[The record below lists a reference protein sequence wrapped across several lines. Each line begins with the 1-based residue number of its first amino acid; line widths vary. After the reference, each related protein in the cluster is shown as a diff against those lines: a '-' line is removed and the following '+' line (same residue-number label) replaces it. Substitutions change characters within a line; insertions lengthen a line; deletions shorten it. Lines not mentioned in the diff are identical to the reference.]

1 MSAEQHNSKGDPPVV
16 ANQND
21 QHGGAPPLTPS
32 ELHGGGEVPAVADAA
47 ASGLHKTPTGGKR
60 RSRKSKKSTKRKG
73 KKSSKYGGRKQ
84 NKSKGKGTKRHRTS
98 KVGGNPQQHQ
108 QQHQQE

>member
-1 MSAEQHNSKGDPPVV
+1 MSAEQHNQNGVHV
-16 ANQND
+16 GANQND
-21 QHGGAPPLTPS
+21 QHGGGPLTPS
-32 ELHGGGEVPAVADAA
+32 ELHGGGEVPAVADAL
-47 ASGLHKTPTGGKR
+47 GLHKTPTGGKR

-84 NKSKGKGTKRHRTS
+84 NKSKGKGTKKHHKS